1 MTVTEAPGEVD
12 LDVTPLSGRI
22 GAVIRGLD
30 LRNVTDDQVAAVRRV
45 WLERKV
51 VFFPRADLDPDSH
64 LAFAA
69 RFGEPTEGH
78 PVIPGVDG
86 YPNIHEIDYAES
98 AKLQAQYGNVARRQY
113 SGLSWH
119 TDVTFVKR
127 PPLGSI
133 LRAVTIPPAGGDTAF
148 SNQQAAFEAL
158 SPSLRSYL
166 ETLHAVHTGEIAFGR
181 ALEARGG
188 EGQWEGKPYTDAD
201 LKPVVHPL
209 VRTHPETGKKA
220 LFVNPGFTSHIV
232 ELDRRES
239 DVLLHFLYQHSVRP
253 EFVVRYHWTAGDVG
267 FWDNRATQH
276 VAVYDYGATHR
287 RAERVTVSGPVPVG
301 VDGRP
306 SVALQGDASA
316 YYAGVS

>member
-12 LDVTPLSGRI
+12 LHVTPLSGRI

-30 LRNVTDDQVAAVRRV
+30 LRNLSDDQVAAVRRV

-133 LRAVTIPPAGGDTAF
+133 LRAVTIPASGGDTAF

-158 SPSLRSYL
+158 SASLRTYL
-166 ETLHAVHTGEIAFGR
+166 ETLHAVHSGEIAFGR

-188 EGQWEGKPYTDAD
+188 EGQWEGKPYTGAD

-209 VRTHPETGKKA
+209 GLPHPETMHNG
-220 LFVNPGFTSHIV
+220 LFVDLGFTSHND
-232 ELDRRES
+232 ELNSSES
-239 DVLLHFLYQHSVRP
+239 EALLRFLYDHSTQP
-253 EFVVRYHWTAGDVG
+253 QFTVRYHWSAGDVG

-276 VAVYDYGATHR
+276 SVVGDWNPFEEPR
-287 RAERVTVSGPVPVG
+287 VIQRVTLRGDEPV
-301 VDGRP
+301 
-306 SVALQGDASA
+306 
-316 YYAGVS
+316 